1 MTTTETTQASVEEK
15 QERMGSTPTGS
26 AASFR
31 VPGMEPERSEKVAH
45 LLQDRLVALLDLQ
58 LTLKHIHW
66 NVIGPSFI
74 GVHEMLDQHVIAARD
89 FSDAIAERIATLGYE
104 PVGTPGFVVKNRS
117 WDDYDLL
124 RAGTQEHLSKLD
136 EVYKGVVEDH
146 RVVME
151 QLDELDPVSQDM
163 IIGQLNQLEQYQWF
177 VRAHLETNTGR

>member
-1 MTTTETTQASVEEK
+1 MTTTETTQGTPEDK
-15 QERMGSTPTGS
+15 QQRMSTTPTGD
-26 AASFR
+26 AASFH
-31 VPGMEPERSEKVAH
+31 VPGMEVERSQKVAK

-104 PVGTPGFVVKNRS
+104 PVGTPGFVVDNRS

-124 RAGTQEHLSKLD
+124 RAGTQAHLAKLD

-146 RVVME
+146 RVVMDE
-151 QLDELDPVSQDM
+151 LDELDPVSQDM

-177 VRAHLETNTGR
+177 VRAHLETNTAS

>member
-1 MTTTETTQASVEEK
+1 MTSTEPTQADSQTK
-15 QERMGSTPTGS
+15 TERMEAAPTGS
-26 AASFR
+26 AASFHI
-31 VPGMEPERSEKVAH
+31 PGMDQEVSQKVAT

-89 FSDAIAERIATLGYE
+89 FSDALAERIATLGYE
-104 PVGTPGFVVKNRS
+104 PVGTPKFVVDNRS
-117 WDDYDLL
+117 WEDYDLL

-146 RVVME
+146 RLAQE
-151 QLDELDPVSQDM
+151 QLAELDAVSEDM
-163 IIGQLNQLEQYQWF
+163 VIGQLNQLEQYQWF
-177 VRAHLETNTGR
+177 VRAHLERNSAS

>member
-1 MTTTETTQASVEEK
+1 MTTTETTQATAEEK
-15 QERMGSTPTGS
+15 KDRMTSAPTGH

-31 VPGMEPERSEKVAH
+31 VPGMAPEKSEQVAK

-58 LTLKHIHW
+58 LTLKHVHW

-104 PVGTPGFVVKNRS
+104 PVGTPGFVVDNRT
-117 WDDYDLL
+117 WKDYDLL

-146 RVVME
+146 RVAME
-151 QLDELDPVSQDM
+151 ELDELDPVSQDM
-163 IIGQLNQLEQYQWF
+163 IITQLNQLEQYQWF
-177 VRAHLETNTGR
+177 VRAHLETNTAS

>member
-1 MTTTETTQASVEEK
+1 MTDTETTQASPEEK
-15 QERMGSTPTGS
+15 KDRMASAPTGA
-26 AASFR
+26 AASFH
-31 VPGMEPERSEKVAH
+31 VPGMAVEKSEKAAK

-104 PVGTPGFVVKNRS
+104 PVGTPGFVVDNRS
-117 WDDYDLL
+117 WGDYDLL
-124 RAGTQEHLSKLD
+124 RAGTQQHLAKLD

-146 RVVME
+146 RVAME
-151 QLDELDPVSQDM
+151 QLEELDPVSQDM
-163 IIGQLNQLEQYQWF
+163 IISQLNQLEQYQWF
-177 VRAHLETNTGR
+177 VRAHLETNSAS